1 LAPNDERQ
9 IVQTKIGDDV
19 IVETI
24 VRAMECHDK
33 SREVG
38 HE

>member
-9 IVQTKIGDDV
+9 IVQAKIDDDA

-24 VRAMECHDK
+24 VRAKECHDK

>member
-1 LAPNDERQ
+1 MINS
-9 IVQTKIGDDV
+9 KIGDDAV
-19 IVETI
+19 VETI

-38 HE
+38 HG